1 VEQALRPGG
10 DGDRPGAGTAATVPA
25 SRVGSRGERP
35 APAEREQPAPAEQVR
50 PAPSGAP
57 CPTCGTGSDR
67 VSGDFD
73 GYLEGYRVCVLECPR
88 CLLRFSSRLDVPD
101 GLYDAIYRHTEMLPG
116 YDRYARYATAVTRH
130 PQPLDLLASC
140 ELPYWYVR
148 DHVRHRLRPGATVV
162 DFGCGEGYLTYA
174 LRRAGIACYG
184 VDISGTTIERARRRF
199 GHDDWFLTTEEFTGR
214 RPAAADLVVA
224 LELIEHVPQPA
235 RVLASALD
243 LLGPGGC
250 VLATTPNRDASP
262 AHAVWDTDLP
272 PVHLLWFGVRAVR
285 ELAARAH
292 CDVTFPA
299 VPGRVIDALR
309 PAVPRRGTWPPLLTA
324 SGELTLA
331 VRRARSL
338 PWRAR
343 RRAARSL
350 ARVSELVDRS
360 PLREIPDVAR
370 THRPATLGVC
380 FSPQAG
386 RTAPPRAPRSEA

>member
-1 VEQALRPGG
+1 MEQALRPGG
-10 DGDRPGAGTAATVPA
+10 DGDRPGTPAAATVPA
-25 SRVGSRGERP
+25 SRDGASGERRTAAHGRP
-35 APAEREQPAPAEQVR
+35 APA
-50 PAPSGAP
+50 GAP
-57 CPTCGTGSDR
+57 CPTCGTASDR

-73 GYLEGYRVCVLECPR
+73 GYVEGYQVCVLECPR
-88 CLLRFSSRLDVPD
+88 CLLRFSSRLDVPG
-101 GLYDAIYRHTEMLPG
+101 GLYDAIYQHTEMLPG

-148 DHVRHRLRPGATVV
+148 DHVRHRLRPDATVV

-174 LRRAGIACYG
+174 LRRSGVTCYG
-184 VDISGTTIERARRRF
+184 VDVSGTTIERARRRF
-199 GHDDWFLTTEEFTGR
+199 GHDDWFLTSEEFADR
-214 RPAAADLVVA
+214 RPASADLVVA

-235 RVLASALD
+235 RVLAGALE
-243 LLGPGGC
+243 LLGPDGC

-272 PVHLLWFGVRAVR
+272 PVHLLWFGVRAIR
-285 ELAARAH
+285 ELAVQAH
-292 CDVTFPA
+292 CEVSFPA

-309 PAVPRRGTWPPLLTA
+309 PAVLRRGTWPPLLTA
-324 SGELTLA
+324 SGELSVA

-350 ARVSELVDRS
+350 AWMSEVVDRS
-360 PLREIPDVAR
+360 PFREIPDVR
-370 THRPATLGVC
+370 RSHRPATLGAC
-380 FSPQAG
+380 FTPRSRRA
-386 RTAPPRAPRSEA
+386 APPRAPQPGA